1 MWSSGIIPSGRAER
15 GFVLATTLLVTTLL
29 TVMLAASFLL
39 VSAEQRTTD
48 NSYRTARALA
58 LAQAGLQN
66 YFSQNRGLVDTSTY
80 DSTRIILLN
89 GYADVVAT
97 KVRGS
102 GAASPSSP
110 LALWVVRSTGVGTS
124 PVMAGQV
131 LGSRTIAQFA
141 QLNLGKLPAR
151 AAMVALN
158 GVQKILGTSGTV
170 NPFSGV
176 NYAVSVPGCTNP
188 ASADTFAI
196 STIAG
201 SAGYSKDANVVNPDG
216 KGVDQSYAAWN
227 NLYDST
233 HIDWPGLVNGNFIPD
248 YIIPAGAP
256 ATSPP
261 WPTPMSNTYP
271 LGYSAGDVTIPASAG
286 MRGMLVVKGNVTMSS
301 GAHWDGIIVAG
312 GTLDASAGGIIHG
325 MAITGLSK
333 ALSPPGTPGQNNIP
347 QGAASGYHAR
357 VQWSWCYAQG
367 AVNSMSS
374 LVPIKN
380 AWADTWS
387 TY

>member
-1 MWSSGIIPSGRAER
+1 M
-15 GFVLATTLLVTTLL
+15 V
-29 TVMLAASFLL
+29 
-39 VSAEQRTTD
+39 
-48 NSYRTARALA
+48 
-58 LAQAGLQN
+58 
-66 YFSQNRGLVDTSTY
+66 
-80 DSTRIILLN
+80 
-89 GYADVVAT
+89 
-97 KVRGS
+97 
-102 GAASPSSP
+102 
-110 LALWVVRSTGVGTS
+110 
-124 PVMAGQV
+124 GQV

-158 GVQKILGTSGTV
+158 GVQGISGTSGTV
-170 NPFSGV
+170 NPFSGSNFV
-176 NYAVSVPGCTNP
+176 ATVPGCTNP

-196 STIAG
+196 STF
-201 SAGYSKDANVVNPDG
+201 SSPTAGYSKDANVANPDG
-216 KGVDQSYAAWN
+216 KGVEWLTAWK

-248 YIIPAGAP
+248 YVIPAGAP

-261 WPTPMSNTYP
+261 WPTPMSDAYL
-271 LGYSAGDVTIPASAG
+271 LGYSAGDVTVPASAG
-286 MRGMLVVKGNVTMSS
+286 MRGTLVVKGNVTMSS
-301 GAHWDGIIVAG
+301 GSHWDGIIVAG
-312 GTLDASAGGIIHG
+312 GSLDASAGGIIHG

-357 VQWSWCYAQG
+357 LQWSWCYAQG
-367 AVNSMSS
+367 AVNALSS